1 MQPEAQKRRSRSGC
15 TECRQRHRKC
25 DEKKP
30 ACTGCQRAG
39 KQCTYTMRLS
49 WGGRPFSKS
58 RFGECMKS
66 DPSLVQLPVVS
77 SSGNPAFI
85 YGSKAGERSS
95 SSVDAVVEQS
105 QGQQALQWGYSRGR
119 RCPEDPGL
127 ILVDIDNNDEK
138 VPSPASPPLSSA
150 SASVADEPLEFESRL
165 VRYTPPTP
173 DVQPNPFELS
183 WLPKQQQ
190 RLLDHFISC
199 TTLSMSCHSPIQDMF
214 CRVLVPMA
222 TQTPHLLSAL
232 LSLAAT
238 HRLTLGM
245 DQSMSELNH
254 LKASSLRQ
262 LQEAL
267 AKPGASMDESVVAT
281 TLTLCHSDFVSDG
294 RSPGSWRSHLQGTT
308 AIIASYLENSKSG
321 PESLTNTMSLL
332 WRWYLSIETVALLTG
347 NLVMPN
353 DSRALLQMRKL
364 ISDDKIDDLAG
375 FSSSLGPV
383 FKQIN
388 RLAIEADLALKQD
401 DGHVPRDSDPKNRIP
416 LSVLDESYQLINEIH
431 SKMGPQERRF
441 RPTVDASVHKNDFA
455 IVDEAFHHVAL
466 VQIYR
471 RVLNLTSTDPLVQ
484 SSVKHIISRI
494 CKVRFLGEP
503 CPGIAVLQPLFT
515 AGCEAS
521 SGSDRDSINTLLL
534 NFEHRYG
541 MGNARNCRSFLQDL
555 WVMRDKSDDV
565 EGKTR
570 WDKVM
575 VDKGLD
581 ILPY

>member
-1 MQPEAQKRRSRSGC
+1 MQPDAQKRRSRSGC

-30 ACTGCQRAG
+30 ACTGCERAG

-77 SSGNPAFI
+77 SS
-85 YGSKAGERSS
+85 
-95 SSVDAVVEQS
+95 
-105 QGQQALQWGYSRGR
+105 
-119 RCPEDPGL
+119 
-127 ILVDIDNNDEK
+127 VDINDGK
-138 VPSPASPPLSSA
+138 DPSLATPPPSSA
-150 SASVADEPLEFESRL
+150 SDDPIEFESRL
-165 VRYTPPTP
+165 IRYTPPTP
-173 DVQPNPFELS
+173 EVQANPFELS
-183 WLPKQQQ
+183 WLPRQQQ
-190 RLLDHFISC
+190 NLLDHFISC

-222 TQTPHLLSAL
+222 TQTPHLMNAL

-262 LQEAL
+262 LQDAL
-267 AKPGASMDESVVAT
+267 ARPGASLDESVVAT

-308 AIIASYLENSKSG
+308 AIISSYLEKSKAS
-321 PESLTNTMSLL
+321 PDSLTNTMSLL

-375 FSSSLGPV
+375 FSSSLGPI
-383 FKQIN
+383 FKKIN
-388 RLAIEADLALKQD
+388 RLAIEADLAVKQD
-401 DGHVPRDSDPKNRIP
+401 EGHFPADSDPKNRIP

-455 IVDEAFHHVAL
+455 TVDEAFHHVAL

-471 RVLNLTSTDPLVQ
+471 RILNLTSTDPLVQ

-521 SGSDRDSINTLLL
+521 AGPDRDSINTLLL
-534 NFEHRYG
+534 SFEHRYG

-555 WVMRDKSDDV
+555 WAMRDKSDDV

>member
-30 ACTGCQRAG
+30 ACTGCERAG

-77 SSGNPAFI
+77 SS
-85 YGSKAGERSS
+85 
-95 SSVDAVVEQS
+95 
-105 QGQQALQWGYSRGR
+105 
-119 RCPEDPGL
+119 
-127 ILVDIDNNDEK
+127 VDINDGRD
-138 VPSPASPPLSSA
+138 SSLATPPPSSA
-150 SASVADEPLEFESRL
+150 SDDPIEFESRL
-165 VRYTPPTP
+165 IRYTPPTP
-173 DVQPNPFELS
+173 EVQASPFELS

-190 RLLDHFISC
+190 KLLDHFISC

-214 CRVLVPMA
+214 CRVLIPMA
-222 TQTPHLLSAL
+222 TQTPHLMNAL

-262 LQEAL
+262 LQDAL
-267 AKPGASMDESVVAT
+267 AKPGASLDESVVAT

-308 AIIASYLENSKSG
+308 TIISSYLEKSKAS
-321 PESLTNTMSLL
+321 PDSLTNTMSLL

-375 FSSSLGPV
+375 FSSSLGPI

-401 DGHVPRDSDPKNRIP
+401 EGGHLPADSDPKNRIP

-455 IVDEAFHHVAL
+455 TVDEAFHHVAL

-471 RVLNLTSTDPLVQ
+471 RILNLTSTDPLVQ

-521 SGSDRDSINTLLL
+521 AGPDRDSINTLLL

-541 MGNARNCRSFLQDL
+541 MGNARNCRTFLQDL
-555 WVMRDKSDDV
+555 WAMRDKSDDV

>member
-1 MQPEAQKRRSRSGC
+1 M
-15 TECRQRHRKC
+15 
-25 DEKKP
+25 
-30 ACTGCQRAG
+30 
-39 KQCTYTMRLS
+39 
-49 WGGRPFSKS
+49 
-58 RFGECMKS
+58 
-66 DPSLVQLPVVS
+66 
-77 SSGNPAFI
+77 
-85 YGSKAGERSS
+85 
-95 SSVDAVVEQS
+95 VEQS
-105 QGQQALQWGYSRGR
+105 QGQISQLDINNGKDAS
-119 RCPEDPGL
+119 
-127 ILVDIDNNDEK
+127 LV
-138 VPSPASPPLSSA
+138 SPPLSST
-150 SASVADEPLEFESRL
+150 SEDPLEFESRL
-165 VRYTPPTP
+165 VRYSPPTP
-173 DVQPNPFELS
+173 DAVRSNPFEFS
-183 WLPKQQQ
+183 WLPKQQ
-190 RLLDHFISC
+190 RKLLDHFISC

-222 TQTPHLLSAL
+222 MQTPHLLGAL

-245 DQSMSELNH
+245 DQSMSELNL
-254 LKASSLRQ
+254 LKVTSLRQ

-267 AKPGASMDESVVAT
+267 AKPGADMDESIVAT
-281 TLTLCHSDFVSDG
+281 TLTLCHADFVSDG

-308 AIIASYLENSKSG
+308 AVIASYLENSKA
-321 PESLTNTMSLL
+321 SLGSLSSTMSLL

-364 ISDDKIDDLAG
+364 ISDDGIDDLAG
-375 FSSSLGPV
+375 FSSSLGPI
-383 FKQIN
+383 FKDIN
-388 RLAIEADLALKQD
+388 RLAIEADNALQQD
-401 DGHVPRDSDPKNRIP
+401 DDHILTDTDPKNRIP
-416 LSVLDESYQLINEIH
+416 LSILDQSYQLINDIH

-441 RPTVDASVHKNDFA
+441 QPTVDASTHREDFA

-521 SGSDRDSINTLLL
+521 SGPDRDSINTLLL

-555 WVMRDKSDDV
+555 WATRDNNGDT
-565 EGKTR
+565 EGKIR

-575 VDKGLD
+575 GMLNLSMPAWWV
-581 ILPY
+581 PS

>member
-1 MQPEAQKRRSRSGC
+1 MQTDVQKRRSRSGC

-25 DEKKP
+25 DERKP
-30 ACTGCQRAG
+30 ACTGCERAG
-39 KQCTYTMRLS
+39 KQCTYTLRLS

-77 SSGNPAFI
+77 SS
-85 YGSKAGERSS
+85 
-95 SSVDAVVEQS
+95 
-105 QGQQALQWGYSRGR
+105 
-119 RCPEDPGL
+119 
-127 ILVDIDNNDEK
+127 VDIDVKDASL
-138 VPSPASPPLSSA
+138 VSPPLSSA
-150 SASVADEPLEFESRL
+150 SDDSLDVGGRL
-165 VRYTPPTP
+165 VKYSPSSDIR
-173 DVQPNPFELS
+173 PNPFEFS
-183 WLPKQQQ
+183 WLPKQQ
-190 RLLDHFISC
+190 RNLLDHFMSC

-222 TQTPHLLSAL
+222 MQTPHLLGAL

-245 DQSMSELNH
+245 DQSMSELNF
-254 LKASSLRQ
+254 LKLTSLRQ

-267 AKPGASMDESVVAT
+267 AKPGGNMDEAIVAT
-281 TLTLCHSDFVSDG
+281 TLTLCHADFVSDG

-308 AIIASYLENSKSG
+308 AIIAAYLQNSKAG
-321 PESLTNTMSLL
+321 PDSLTSTMSLL

-364 ISDDKIDDLAG
+364 ISDDGIDDLAG
-375 FSSSLGPV
+375 FSSSLGPI
-383 FKQIN
+383 FKDIN
-388 RLAIEADLALKQD
+388 RLAIEADLVLKQED
-401 DGHVPRDSDPKNRIP
+401 ENTPMDTNPRERLPPSI
-416 LSVLDESYQLINEIH
+416 LDKSYKLINTIN
-431 SKMGPQERRF
+431 SKLGSQEPRF
-441 RPTVDASVHKNDFA
+441 RPTIDASISSMHRVDFT

-466 VQIYR
+466 VQLYR
-471 RVLNLTSTDPLVQ
+471 RVLNLPSTDPMVQ
-484 SSVKHIISRI
+484 DSVKHIVDRVS
-494 CKVRFLGEP
+494 KVRFLGEP

-521 SGSDRDSINTLLL
+521 TVQDRDSINALLL
-534 NFEHRYG
+534 SFENRYG

-555 WVMRDKSDDV
+555 WAMRDNNGDV
-565 EGKTR
+565 GGMIR

-575 VDKGLD
+575 VEKGLD